1 LRGVFEKRSFRP
13 VLPSNIQKN
22 TFVSAGAFFLLFLIS
37 LIFFLKDGRTLINCI
52 IFFPEPAYGD
62 VTGEPRRVYR
72 QETLEKNVLFLVR
85 EMVLGPMDIR
95 HTNMFPRNTRIRSV
109 FVRGAAAYLD
119 FSPDIIFLGSEV
131 KMSFDELLAA
141 IRKTVLFN
149 FRQLSDVIITV
160 EGQLPGAAPYFPP
173 AD

>member
-1 LRGVFEKRSFRP
+1 
-13 VLPSNIQKN
+13 VLSSNIQKN
-22 TFVSAGAFFLLFLIS
+22 ILVSAGAFFLLFLIA
-37 LIFFLKDGRTLINCI
+37 LIFFLKDGRSLINCI
-52 IFFPEPAYGD
+52 IFFPEPAYSG
-62 VTGEPRRVYR
+62 VTGEPRRIYR
-72 QETLEKNVLFLVR
+72 QETPEKNLLFLVR

-95 HTNMFPRNTRIRSV
+95 HTNIFPRNTRIRSV
-109 FVRGAAAYLD
+109 FVRGGTAYLD
-119 FSPDIIFLGSEV
+119 FSPDIIFTGGEV

-160 EGQLPGAAPYFPP
+160 DGQLPGVASHFPS